1 METVNRIFTRGVIC
15 NYEKNNTS
23 YCHARHHAG
32 HGRLFFHR
40 QGHCHHGCPLCRG
53 FHRSCHRDREP
64 GGRGTRGGGR
74 CGGGLHHR
82 RNYGDILTVRS
93 DDDDSEKNYDLSKAE
108 ITQEFPFAEGDLVD
122 IIFPYETT
130 EDPVPVIALE
140 VLESVIGQNADPS
153 ATGKVTEITDT
164 TLTLE
169 LEEGES
175 YTLSIANAYIVSK
188 EGIKA
193 DSEATV
199 TYIGDLDDDAMATKV
214 VTEDSYDT
222 AEAELS
228 AFIGKVAQNEEDNIV
243 LESAEGDF
251 YTFVSDD
258 IDFSAYS
265 TGDTLQIF
273 YTGTITDKE
282 ISADKVEKK

>member
-1 METVNRIFTRGVIC
+1 MKKTTLAIAMLAIMLGTAACSSTGKDTATTAAPSTEASTEAVTET
-15 NYEKNNTS
+15 ES
-23 YCHARHHAG
+23 QEEEE
-32 HGRLFFHR
+32 
-40 QGHCHHGCPLCRG
+40 QGEEEDVEEDSITGEITAI
-53 FHRSCHRDREP
+53 D
-64 GGRGTRGGGR
+64 
-74 CGGGLHHR
+74 
-82 RNYGDILTVRS
+82 GDILTVRS

>member
-1 METVNRIFTRGVIC
+1 MKKTTLALAMLTIMLGTAACSSAGKDSATTAAPSTEASTEAVTETESQEEEETEDVEEDSITGEI
-15 NYEKNNTS
+15 T
-23 YCHARHHAG
+23 AI
-32 HGRLFFHR
+32 
-40 QGHCHHGCPLCRG
+40 
-53 FHRSCHRDREP
+53 D
-64 GGRGTRGGGR
+64 
-74 CGGGLHHR
+74 
-82 RNYGDILTVRS
+82 GDILTVRS
-93 DDDDSEKNYDLSKAE
+93 DDDDSEKKYDLSKAE

-122 IIFPYETT
+122 IIFPYETA

-153 ATGKVTEITDT
+153 ATGKVTEVTDT

-169 LEEGES
+169 LEEEES
-175 YTLSIANAYIVSK
+175 YTLSIANAYIVAK
-188 EGIKA
+188 DGIKT

-214 VTEDSYDT
+214 VMEDSYDT
-222 AEAELS
+222 AEAERN

-243 LESAEGDF
+243 LESADGDF

-258 IDFSAYS
+258 IDFSAYGV
-265 TGDTLQIF
+265 GDTLQIF

-282 ISADKVEKK
+282 ILADEVEKK

>member
-1 METVNRIFTRGVIC
+1 MKKTTLALAMLAIMLGTAACSSAGKDSATTAAPSTEASTEAVTEAESQEEEETEDVEEDSITGEI
-15 NYEKNNTS
+15 T
-23 YCHARHHAG
+23 AI
-32 HGRLFFHR
+32 
-40 QGHCHHGCPLCRG
+40 
-53 FHRSCHRDREP
+53 D
-64 GGRGTRGGGR
+64 
-74 CGGGLHHR
+74 
-82 RNYGDILTVRS
+82 GDILTVRS
-93 DDDDSEKNYDLSKAE
+93 DDDDSEKKYDLSKAE

-153 ATGKVTEITDT
+153 ATGKVTEVTDT
-164 TLTLE
+164 TLTLK
-169 LEEGES
+169 LEKDES
-175 YTLSIANAYIVSK
+175 YTLSIANAYIVAK
-188 EGIKA
+188 DGIKT

-214 VTEDSYDT
+214 VMEDSYDT
-222 AEAELS
+222 AEAERN

-243 LESAEGDF
+243 LESADGDF

-265 TGDTLQIF
+265 VGDTLQIF

-282 ISADKVEKK
+282 ILADEVEKK

>member
-1 METVNRIFTRGVIC
+1 MKKTTLALAMLAIMLGTAACSSAGKDSATTAAPSTEASTEAVTEAESQEEEETEDVEEDSITGEI
-15 NYEKNNTS
+15 T
-23 YCHARHHAG
+23 AI
-32 HGRLFFHR
+32 
-40 QGHCHHGCPLCRG
+40 
-53 FHRSCHRDREP
+53 D
-64 GGRGTRGGGR
+64 
-74 CGGGLHHR
+74 
-82 RNYGDILTVRS
+82 GDILTVRS
-93 DDDDSEKNYDLSKAE
+93 DDDDSEKKYDLSKAE

-153 ATGKVTEITDT
+153 ATGKVTEVTDT
-164 TLTLE
+164 TLTLK
-169 LEEGES
+169 LEEDES
-175 YTLSIANAYIVSK
+175 YTLSIANAYIVAK
-188 EGIKA
+188 DGIKT

-214 VTEDSYDT
+214 VMEDSYDT
-222 AEAELS
+222 AEAERN

-243 LESAEGDF
+243 LESADGDF

-265 TGDTLQIF
+265 VGDTLQIF

-282 ISADKVEKK
+282 ILADEVEKK

>member
-1 METVNRIFTRGVIC
+1 MKKTTLAIAMLAIMLGTAACSSTGKDTATTAAPSAEASTEAVTET
-15 NYEKNNTS
+15 ES
-23 YCHARHHAG
+23 QEEEE
-32 HGRLFFHR
+32 
-40 QGHCHHGCPLCRG
+40 QGEEEDVEEDSITGEITAI
-53 FHRSCHRDREP
+53 D
-64 GGRGTRGGGR
+64 
-74 CGGGLHHR
+74 
-82 RNYGDILTVRS
+82 GDILTVRS

-199 TYIGDLDDDAMATKV
+199 T
-214 VTEDSYDT
+214 EDSYDT

>member
-1 METVNRIFTRGVIC
+1 MKKTTLALAMLAIMLGTAACSSAGKDSATTAAPSTEASTEAVTETESQEEEETEDVEEDSITGEI
-15 NYEKNNTS
+15 T
-23 YCHARHHAG
+23 AI
-32 HGRLFFHR
+32 
-40 QGHCHHGCPLCRG
+40 
-53 FHRSCHRDREP
+53 D
-64 GGRGTRGGGR
+64 
-74 CGGGLHHR
+74 
-82 RNYGDILTVRS
+82 GDILTVRS
-93 DDDDSEKNYDLSKAE
+93 DDDDSEKKYDLSKAE

-122 IIFPYETT
+122 IIFPYETA

-153 ATGKVTEITDT
+153 ATGKVTEVTDT

-169 LEEGES
+169 LEEEES
-175 YTLSIANAYIVSK
+175 YTLSIANAYIVAK
-188 EGIKA
+188 DGIKT

-214 VTEDSYDT
+214 VMEDSYDT
-222 AEAELS
+222 AEAERN

-243 LESAEGDF
+243 LESADGDF

-258 IDFSAYS
+258 IDFSAYGV
-265 TGDTLQIF
+265 GDTLQIF

-282 ISADKVEKK
+282 ILADEVEKK

>member
-1 METVNRIFTRGVIC
+1 MKKTTLALAMLAIMLGTAACSSAGKDSATTAAPSTEASTEAVTEAESQEEEETEDVEEDSITGEI
-15 NYEKNNTS
+15 T
-23 YCHARHHAG
+23 AI
-32 HGRLFFHR
+32 
-40 QGHCHHGCPLCRG
+40 
-53 FHRSCHRDREP
+53 D
-64 GGRGTRGGGR
+64 
-74 CGGGLHHR
+74 
-82 RNYGDILTVRS
+82 GDILTVRS
-93 DDDDSEKNYDLSKAE
+93 DDDDSEKKYNLSKAE

-153 ATGKVTEITDT
+153 ATGKVTEVTDT
-164 TLTLE
+164 TLTLK
-169 LEEGES
+169 LEEDES
-175 YTLSIANAYIVSK
+175 YTLSIANAYIVAK
-188 EGIKA
+188 DGIKT

-214 VTEDSYDT
+214 VMEDSYDT
-222 AEAELS
+222 AEAERN

-243 LESAEGDF
+243 LESADGDF

-265 TGDTLQIF
+265 VGDTLQIF

-282 ISADKVEKK
+282 ILADEVEKK

>member
-1 METVNRIFTRGVIC
+1 MKKTTLAIAMLAIMLGTAACSSTGKDTATTAAPSAEASTEAVTET
-15 NYEKNNTS
+15 ES
-23 YCHARHHAG
+23 QEEEE
-32 HGRLFFHR
+32 
-40 QGHCHHGCPLCRG
+40 QGEEEDVEEDSITGEITAI
-53 FHRSCHRDREP
+53 D
-64 GGRGTRGGGR
+64 
-74 CGGGLHHR
+74 
-82 RNYGDILTVRS
+82 GDILTVRS

-108 ITQEFPFAEGDLVD
+108 ITQELD

>member
-1 METVNRIFTRGVIC
+1 MKKTTLAIAMLAIMLGTAACSSTGQDTTTTAAPSAEASTEAATETETQ
-15 NYEKNNTS
+15 EEEE
-23 YCHARHHAG
+23 
-32 HGRLFFHR
+32 
-40 QGHCHHGCPLCRG
+40 QGEEEEDVEEDSITGEILAI
-53 FHRSCHRDREP
+53 D
-64 GGRGTRGGGR
+64 
-74 CGGGLHHR
+74 
-82 RNYGDILTVRS
+82 GDILTVRS

-153 ATGKVTEITDT
+153 ATGKVTEVTDT

-188 EGIKA
+188 DGIKA
-193 DSEATV
+193 DGEVTV

-282 ISADKVEKK
+282 ITADKVEKK

>member
-1 METVNRIFTRGVIC
+1 
-15 NYEKNNTS
+15 
-23 YCHARHHAG
+23 
-32 HGRLFFHR
+32 
-40 QGHCHHGCPLCRG
+40 
-53 FHRSCHRDREP
+53 
-64 GGRGTRGGGR
+64 
-74 CGGGLHHR
+74 
-82 RNYGDILTVRS
+82 
-93 DDDDSEKNYDLSKAE
+93 
-108 ITQEFPFAEGDLVD
+108 
-122 IIFPYETT
+122 
-130 EDPVPVIALE
+130 
-140 VLESVIGQNADPS
+140 
-153 ATGKVTEITDT
+153 
-164 TLTLE
+164 
-169 LEEGES
+169 
-175 YTLSIANAYIVSK
+175 
-188 EGIKA
+188 
-193 DSEATV
+193 
-199 TYIGDLDDDAMATKV
+199 MATKV

>member
-1 METVNRIFTRGVIC
+1 MKKTTLALAMLAIMLGTAACSSAGKDSATTAAPSTEASTEAVTEAESQEEEETEDVEEDSITGEI
-15 NYEKNNTS
+15 T
-23 YCHARHHAG
+23 AI
-32 HGRLFFHR
+32 
-40 QGHCHHGCPLCRG
+40 
-53 FHRSCHRDREP
+53 D
-64 GGRGTRGGGR
+64 
-74 CGGGLHHR
+74 
-82 RNYGDILTVRS
+82 GDILTVRS
-93 DDDDSEKNYDLSKAE
+93 DDDDREKKYDLSKAE

-153 ATGKVTEITDT
+153 ATGKVTEVTDT
-164 TLTLE
+164 TLTLK
-169 LEEGES
+169 LEEDES
-175 YTLSIANAYIVSK
+175 YTLSIANAYIVAK
-188 EGIKA
+188 DGIKT

-214 VTEDSYDT
+214 VMEDSYDT
-222 AEAELS
+222 AEAERN

-243 LESAEGDF
+243 LESADGDF

-265 TGDTLQIF
+265 VGDTLQIF

-282 ISADKVEKK
+282 ILADEVEKK